1 MSEEQKVPTK
11 EEIIAFLEEQI
22 SVKKVQLQLQ
32 EINTK
37 LAVAKAEELKALS
50 VIGNITNP
58 STGNAPMPTQQPQGR
73 PYKITQ
79 EDLNNNPELVSEG
92 LQVGDEVLIPTEE
105 QLAEAEVKSE
115 EETIKSKK
123 LKK

>member
-50 VIGNITNP
+50 IIGNITSPP
-58 STGNAPMPTQQPQGR
+58 STDKGQQPQGH
-73 PYKITQ
+73 PYTITQ
-79 EDLNNNPELVSEG
+79 EDIDNNPELVKEG
-92 LQVGDEVLIPTEE
+92 LKVGDEVLIPTGP
-105 QLAEAEVKSE
+105 QMEAAGDNEPI
-115 EETIKSKK
+115 TSKK